1 VTAIDWRS
9 HTTPPMRA
17 VTALMGYT
25 KAHTYMITRSRDGRI
40 LLCRWRAARPTHL
53 EDLREAVTTTIE
65 VSGHEQGQQIAQD
78 YEDGTDTPWAD
89 AWRVTAVRPKEV
101 DDIAK
106 VNELRVVAAALIGSE
121 REALMDDY
129 AYPGSAEIT
138 DILDEAYQRDLFLG
152 EREAFLDEHG
162 AAVPGGMRTAYACL
176 ALRMT
181 GQELTVKN
189 VRRLL
194 GAAGLLD
201 EDKDGR

>member
-1 VTAIDWRS
+1 
-9 HTTPPMRA
+9 
-17 VTALMGYT
+17 
-25 KAHTYMITRSRDGRI
+25 
-40 LLCRWRAARPTHL
+40 
-53 EDLREAVTTTIE
+53 
-65 VSGHEQGQQIAQD
+65 
-78 YEDGTDTPWAD
+78 
-89 AWRVTAVRPKEV
+89 
-101 DDIAK
+101 
-106 VNELRVVAAALIGSE
+106 VAAALIGSE

-129 AYPGSAEIT
+129 AYPGSPLHGAEIT

-201 EDKDGR
+201 EDKDER